1 MMMVSVASIVVVC
14 VESTCVVTFLH
25 KEFHHTL
32 PTVCPT
38 ETQVGG
44 EATVA
49 ELT

>member
-1 MMMVSVASIVVVC
+1 MCCDISAQGVPS
-14 VESTCVVTFLH
+14 H
-25 KEFHHTL
+25 

-49 ELT
+49 ELTREVEMLLG